1 MVRKGHLVQ
10 PRGAPQRSRQP
21 VLGSSVPL
29 PAIPRQGP
37 AMAATTQPQPI
48 KPPTLWTTTGGV
60 FTGPRRRKKTRSP
73 KCRDK
78 VSVEHQRLLWFS
90 ASFSLRANLFCRLPE
105 VDRSSTLSLLK
116 IMTRKSDCGDSVLLF
131 RSDLLFVFQVPC
143 LLNF

>member
-1 MVRKGHLVQ
+1 MER
-10 PRGAPQRSRQP
+10 
-21 VLGSSVPL
+21 
-29 PAIPRQGP
+29 
-37 AMAATTQPQPI
+37 
-48 KPPTLWTTTGGV
+48 
-60 FTGPRRRKKTRSP
+60 
-73 KCRDK
+73 
-78 VSVEHQRLLWFS
+78 QRLLWFS